1 MEICSI
7 ILHIVVYA
15 KIYRY
20 KRQGPDVKPI
30 NIFQNKS
37 INISQ
42 TKTSSKNA
50 ESQSLLGLGIN
61 IVLIGILTLTSFI
74 NVKISKLVK
83 TYNHLR
89 LLLRLEKTQVLKAND
104 HLIEFLIFRR
114 LIKKFDQVI
123 RSSEIRSSD
132 PLS

>member
-1 MEICSI
+1 MTFLVQVISILVFQRIYGVMEICSI
-7 ILHIVVYA
+7 ILHIIVYA

-42 TKTSSKNA
+42 TRPISKSA

-89 LLLRLEKTQVLKAND
+89 FSLRRKKIN
-104 HLIEFLIFRR
+104 FRER
-114 LIKKFDQVI
+114 ETSNKIL
-123 RSSEIRSSD
+123 
-132 PLS
+132 